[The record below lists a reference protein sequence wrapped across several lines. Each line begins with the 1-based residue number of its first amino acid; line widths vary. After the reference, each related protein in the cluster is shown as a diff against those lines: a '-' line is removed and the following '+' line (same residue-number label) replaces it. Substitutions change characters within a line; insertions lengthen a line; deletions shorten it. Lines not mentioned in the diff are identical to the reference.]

1 VEPKPRLE
9 LLVQVQAVVPDL
21 PRRDEP
27 QQLVVVQQER
37 PRLLLGGCY
46 QVASLDAVPRMTSS
60 NSRVPDIS
68 TYRSSIPLISFGFVP
83 LGLGLTSASPPPAH
97 SRSPSLLAS
106 HAPDS
111 CSPVGATSLP
121 VA

>member
-1 VEPKPRLE
+1 MISQYPMEHS
-9 LLVQVQAVVPDL
+9 A
-21 PRRDEP
+21 
-27 QQLVVVQQER
+27 
-37 PRLLLGGCY
+37 
-46 QVASLDAVPRMTSS
+46 AVPRMTSS

-83 LGLGLTSASPPPAH
+83 LGLGLTSALPPPAH
-97 SRSPSLLAS
+97 SRSPSLLAP